1 MMITDIKVYPVQ
13 APGRT
18 FVPVVVETDTGL
30 RGIGEAGLQRRP
42 LAIAGAI
49 EHLKRFLIG
58 EDPSR
63 IEHLWQ
69 RMFRGGFYP
78 ADRVI
83 GSALSAIDMALW
95 DLKGKRLKVPVYEL
109 LGGLCRDYVECYT
122 HTVPHYGVNL
132 SRPTDADQLVE
143 ISKRS
148 VAEMNNRFVRLAPSS
163 DGTQFDAKKE
173 LRRLLEHTGAVRN
186 ALGGDVEI
194 LIDLH
199 CRFDPEEAIRFCREV
214 EQFRPYFIE
223 DPIRVE
229 NRSSYRHLRRH
240 VSVPLAAGEHCS
252 SKWEFREWIEEEL
265 IDYARIDLCIA
276 GGLSEAKKI
285 AGWCET
291 HYIKV
296 VPHNPLGPI
305 STAAGVHLDFAIS
318 NFGVQEIAFLPG
330 TMLPDVFPQ
339 EMRMQGNRIL
349 PPTAPGL
356 GVEFDCDKAKEH
368 PFEFTEPEHYYRPD
382 GSFTNQ

>member
-1 MMITDIKVYPVQ
+1 MIITDIKAYPVQ

-18 FVPVVVETDTGL
+18 FVPVIVETDSAIY
-30 RGIGEAGLQRRP
+30 GIGEAGLQRRP

-69 RMFRGGFYP
+69 KAFRGGFYP
-78 ADRVI
+78 ADRII

-95 DLKGKRLKVPVYEL
+95 DIKGKRLKAPVYEL
-109 LGGLCRDYVECYT
+109 LGGLCREYVDCYT
-122 HTVPHYGVNL
+122 HTIPHYGRNSQTPNKDMDVL
-132 SRPTDADQLVE
+132 EMSRKSMEDLNT
-143 ISKRS
+143 
-148 VAEMNNRFVRLAPSS
+148 RFVRIAPGN
-163 DGTQFDAKKE
+163 DGDTFDSRKE
-173 LRRLLEHTGAVRN
+173 VRKLLSMLRKVREE
-186 ALGGDVEI
+186 LGEEVEI

-199 CRFDPEEAIRFCREV
+199 CRFDPEEAIWFCREA
-214 EQFRPYFIE
+214 EKYRPYFIE
-223 DPIRVE
+223 DPIRSE
-229 NRSSYRHLRRH
+229 YRGSYQRIREKTA
-240 VSVPLAAGEHCS
+240 VPLAAGEHCF
-252 SKWEFREWIEEEL
+252 SKWEFREMIEKDW
-265 IDYARIDLCIA
+265 IDYARIDLCIT
-276 GGLSEAKKI
+276 GGLTEAKKI

-305 STAAGVHLDFAIS
+305 STAAGVHLDFSIS
-318 NFGVQEIAFLPG
+318 NFGVQEVPFLPG
-330 TMLPDVFPQ
+330 TMLPKVFPV
-339 EMRMQGNRIL
+339 ELKMSGSRFY

-356 GVEFDCDKAKEH
+356 GIEFDRDEALKH
-368 PFEFTEPEHYYRPD
+368 PFEFTEPPHYRCPD